1 LNSAK
6 KIHEK
11 LLKNILH
18 TPMSFF
24 DTTPVGRIL
33 NRFSKDQY
41 AIDQNLPRTLTM
53 FIVILF
59 ASCSILLVIGFVTPF
74 FLTAVIPLTYI
85 YVIVQK
91 FYIRSSREVKRL
103 DSVSKSPIFSHF
115 DETLNGV
122 STIRAFNRSEEFIKD
137 NENRLDTNQR
147 AFFISTTANRWL
159 GIRLELLGAIVVGLA
174 SLFCVIERENIDAGS
189 AGLSLTYALQTTALL
204 NWLVRMYTE
213 TEAQMVA
220 VERLE
225 EYSNIPTEAPPI
237 IPNRRP
243 PKEWP
248 TEGEIV
254 FNDLKL
260 RYRPGLELVLKGI
273 SCTIKPKE
281 KIGVVGRTGAG
292 KSTLML
298 ALFRL
303 IEPADGSIT
312 IDGIDICTIGL
323 ADLRSKISIIPQDP
337 TLFTGTFRSNLDP
350 FNEFQNHQIT
360 TVLDSVHLRQLVE
373 NNGGLDADVAEGGGN
388 ISVGQRQLMCLGRAL
403 LRRSKIIVMDEATAS
418 VDFETDSLIQET
430 IRSEF
435 AECTVLIIAHRIHTI
450 ESCDRV
456 MVLDAGR
463 IAEFDDPNV
472 LKEQDSLFR
481 AMVATSGTKKNDS

>member
-1 LNSAK
+1 MG
-6 KIHEK
+6 
-11 LLKNILH
+11 
-18 TPMSFF
+18 PMSFF
-24 DTTPVGRIL
+24 DTTPAGRIL

-41 AIDQNLPRTLTM
+41 AVDQSLPRTISM
-53 FIVILF
+53 FVVILF
-59 ASCSILLVIGFVTPF
+59 AAVSILLVIGVVTPF

-85 YVIVQK
+85 YVLVQQY
-91 FYIRSSREVKRL
+91 YIRSSRELKRL

-122 STIRAFNRSEEFIKD
+122 ATIRAFKRSDDFISE
-137 NENRLDTNQR
+137 NEGRLDTNQR
-147 AFFISTTANRWL
+147 AYFISTTANRWL
-159 GIRLELLGAIVVGLA
+159 GIRLELLGAVVVGLA

-213 TEAQMVA
+213 TESQMVA
-220 VERLE
+220 VERLV
-225 EYSNIPTEAPPI
+225 EYSRIPTEAPAI
-237 IPNRRP
+237 IAHRSP
-243 PKEWP
+243 PKNWP
-248 TEGEIV
+248 SQGEIV
-254 FNDLKL
+254 FKDFKL
-260 RYRPGLELVLKGI
+260 RYRKGLELILRGI
-273 SCTIKPKE
+273 TCTIKPQE

-303 IEPADGSIT
+303 VEPADGSIT
-312 IDGIDICTIGL
+312 IDGVDISTIGL
-323 ADLRSKISIIPQDP
+323 KDLRSRISIIPQDP

-350 FNEFQNHQIT
+350 FEQYQDYEIM
-360 TVLDSVHLRQLVE
+360 TVLDSVHLRKLVE
-373 NNGGLDADVAEGGGN
+373 SNGGINAEVAEAGGN

-430 IRSEF
+430 IRKEF

-456 MVLDAGR
+456 MVLDSGV
-463 IAEFDDPNV
+463 IAEFDDPKK
-472 LKEQDSLFR
+472 LKQDENSLFK
-481 AMVATSGTKKNDS
+481 AMVEKSGTQKVQE

>member
-1 LNSAK
+1 
-6 KIHEK
+6 
-11 LLKNILH
+11 
-18 TPMSFF
+18 
-24 DTTPVGRIL
+24 
-33 NRFSKDQY
+33 
-41 AIDQNLPRTLTM
+41 
-53 FIVILF
+53 
-59 ASCSILLVIGFVTPF
+59 
-74 FLTAVIPLTYI
+74 
-85 YVIVQK
+85 
-91 FYIRSSREVKRL
+91 
-103 DSVSKSPIFSHF
+103 
-115 DETLNGV
+115 
-122 STIRAFNRSEEFIKD
+122 
-137 NENRLDTNQR
+137 
-147 AFFISTTANRWL
+147 
-159 GIRLELLGAIVVGLA
+159 
-174 SLFCVIERENIDAGS
+174 
-189 AGLSLTYALQTTALL
+189 
-204 NWLVRMYTE
+204 MYTE

-403 LRRSKIIVMDEATAS
+403 LRRSKIIVM
-418 VDFETDSLIQET
+418 VCICL
-430 IRSEF
+430 
-435 AECTVLIIAHRIHTI
+435 
-450 ESCDRV
+450 
-456 MVLDAGR
+456 
-463 IAEFDDPNV
+463 
-472 LKEQDSLFR
+472 LF
-481 AMVATSGTKKNDS
+481 